1 MLSIL
6 FSLLP
11 VININITFHN
21 CKRKHGFYTLEKNA
35 NVPTLFETIAHF
47 AEYCPALVML
57 RAEWWRAQAAQ
68 APAQMMTLSP
78 VPWGPGLWLVHTYHV
93 TSSLASH
100 WSDVSCPLRPE
111 RDGDWPTERA
121 ERYILYLRDIVSANI
136 QIMPASLSHLSPSQA
151 HSGHVIIDWKRNNT
165 SSTKFSNMWCVQ
177 ILSTKFTTISR
188 MIMPGSGFRIR

>member
-11 VININITFHN
+11 VININLTFHN
-21 CKRKHGFYTLEKNA
+21 CKRKHGLYTLEKNA
-35 NVPTLFETIAHF
+35 NVPTLFETIAYF

-100 WSDVSCPLRPE
+100 WSDVSCPLRPK

-136 QIMPASLSHLSPSQA
+136 QIIQPHYLNIS
-151 HSGHVIIDWKRNNT
+151 SGHIIIDWKGNNA
-165 SSTKFSNMWCVQ
+165 SSTKFSNIYKKKYFQPNLRPFLDW
-177 ILSTKFTTISR
+177 
-188 MIMPGSGFRIR
+188 